1 MIVIARHGSPA
12 IGDTAHVIPLARM
25 LVGTWLEV
33 RVVPV
38 LLWSFTGVTLGTAIG
53 WNAPGGASV
62 GAYIGAVI
70 LGVLIQGLVAHT
82 ANDIVDWRSGTDAD
96 PSPRVLSGGSTVI
109 PRGLI
114 GPHGLRGLG
123 IAAAGL
129 AIAVG
134 VALAWT
140 RGWGLVVFGAVALAG
155 SLMYSI
161 RPLRTAYR
169 PIAGEAT
176 AFICVWTAVAGSD
189 ALQRGGAP
197 SGMAAVA
204 GIAHGG
210 TCVAMLMMHHLL
222 DRDADRRARPPKR
235 TSMVVLARSAGH
247 YEAAWALVPVLA
259 AGILAIRG
267 NPAFWLMGALALLA
281 VIPPILARPDDVRST
296 TLAELAVIGL
306 GIAGGLGTA
315 ALIAPPLAWALIVPA
330 LLIPADLLLT
340 HLVSRL
346 APVVRP
352 G

>member
-1 MIVIARHGSPA
+1 M
-12 IGDTAHVIPLARM
+12 TPLACM

-53 WNAPGGASV
+53 WSAPGGASMTAYA
-62 GAYIGAVI
+62 GAAI

-82 ANDIVDWRSGTDAD
+82 ANDITDWRSGTDAD

-114 GPHGLRGLG
+114 APSGLRVLG
-123 IAAAGL
+123 FAAGAL

-140 RGWGLVVFGAVALAG
+140 RGWGLITFGAVALAG
-155 SLMYSI
+155 SLLYSI
-161 RPLRTAYR
+161 RPLRAAYR

-176 AFICVWTAVAGSD
+176 AFICVWTSVAGSD
-189 ALQRGGAP
+189 ALQRGGPP
-197 SGMAAVA
+197 SWVAVGA

-222 DRDADRRARPPKR
+222 DRDADRRAIPQKR
-235 TSMVVLARSAGH
+235 TSIVALGDRARG
-247 YEAAWALVPVLA
+247 YEVAWALVPVVM
-259 AGILAIRG
+259 AGTLAIVTA
-267 NPAFWLMGALALLA
+267 PAFWLMAALTALALIPHLA
-281 VIPPILARPDDVRST
+281 ARTDDVRVT
-296 TLAELAVIGL
+296 TQAELAVIAL

-315 ALIAPPLAWALIVPA
+315 ALIAPIFSWVLLVPII
-330 LLIPADLLLT
+330 LIPADLLIT
-340 HLVSRL
+340 GAASRM